1 MSDANEFWLQ
11 TWIKEFDVSSNGEF
25 KKAAKSPTAIKRL
38 FSLATEKSSRNL
50 EEHATKLPAYSV
62 LAGRSLDLSGAYH
75 HSCTKCLSTE
85 LSMLL
90 ARTMHFFD
98 RAIVSGPSVTEVA
111 SGLQHKNLNIREKTL
126 WNLKGQVEFINYI
139 NKIGAADTVT
149 YAPKIEAYCDA
160 CFHNWAKRAGISA
173 LESEEQSEKIVEQL
187 LNEAKFITI
196 RDRTGNWTSNVTH
209 PNLIGGTWSR
219 RRPYSRRPTRKK
231 VAWDLF
237 YGMSRPT
244 IYDLSTAQHYKV
256 PLLDAYQVKWMA
268 TDSSRGKASADDVAL
283 ELRIPQLSGLPL
295 EDLIR
300 IKQEERDHLVRFQQ
314 AISAAIREMV
324 SKREMDSPST
334 IAAAVVREYI
344 EPEIAAM
351 EARMKSKQRA
361 FGKKLASAA
370 ALGTLVTTVGAIQ
383 AVPLVLATGVAAAA
397 TSLTQLYKYF
407 DDKSEIETSDL
418 YFISRLSKIK
428 H

>member
-1 MSDANEFWLQ
+1 
-11 TWIKEFDVSSNGEF
+11 
-25 KKAAKSPTAIKRL
+25 
-38 FSLATEKSSRNL
+38 
-50 EEHATKLPAYSV
+50 
-62 LAGRSLDLSGAYH
+62 
-75 HSCTKCLSTE
+75 
-85 LSMLL
+85 
-90 ARTMHFFD
+90 
-98 RAIVSGPSVTEVA
+98 
-111 SGLQHKNLNIREKTL
+111 
-126 WNLKGQVEFINYI
+126 
-139 NKIGAADTVT
+139 
-149 YAPKIEAYCDA
+149 
-160 CFHNWAKRAGISA
+160 
-173 LESEEQSEKIVEQL
+173 
-187 LNEAKFITI
+187 
-196 RDRTGNWTSNVTH
+196 
-209 PNLIGGTWSR
+209 
-219 RRPYSRRPTRKK
+219 
-231 VAWDLF
+231 
-237 YGMSRPT
+237 
-244 IYDLSTAQHYKV
+244 
-256 PLLDAYQVKWMA
+256 MA